1 MANRLALERSPYLV
15 AHADDP
21 VDWFPWG
28 EEALEKARREDLPIF
43 LSLGFSACHW
53 CHVIHRESFLDPDIA
68 GILNR
73 SFVPVKVDRQ
83 ERPDLDAV
91 IMAFCI
97 AMTGGGGWPLTAILT
112 PGGLPFFA
120 GTYFPPRATAW
131 TPGLLDILS
140 DVSNRWRIEI
150 EKEDLVSFA
159 SKLAGK
165 LAPPLSPN
173 ALERPVPPGE
183 AMDLAFE
190 SFLKSEDTL
199 CGGFGTAPKFPIP
212 GNLLFLLHYER
223 IRPGSGALAMAAR
236 QLEAMRLGGVFDHL
250 GYGFSRYSVDRC
262 WHIPHFEK
270 MLPDNA
276 LLALLYNEVGS
287 AVSRPALARVSGE
300 VRKYLERDMRRPDG
314 GYCASED
321 ADSEG
326 EEGLFYTW
334 TREEVSRIL
343 HEDETERFCEAFGV
357 SWDGNFENGRSVLRL
372 ENKKNGTGD
381 PLDLGKPF
389 EGSRALLLA
398 ERSGRVRPA
407 RDDSA
412 IAEWNGLLLGALA
425 RLGREEPGSLE
436 EARSLWRF
444 CLERFSGQGGRLSR
458 VAYASGPG
466 IHNGCLDDYSAML
479 WGLSE
484 LYGSTGDR
492 KIMERAELLY
502 GQMEILFARPG
513 LEGFDFLPS
522 DGGPYPARIRH
533 GEDGALPSGN
543 GLAAYAAARLFRF
556 SGDIAWKE
564 RACSVYRGFEP
575 AIASFPGAFATLLA
589 GMAEIQEVEAEGPA

>member
-1 MANRLALERSPYLV
+1 MANRLALEKSPYLI
-15 AHADDP
+15 AHAEDP

-28 EEALEKARREDLPIF
+28 EEALEKARGDDRPIF

-68 GILNR
+68 DILNR

-91 IMAFCI
+91 IMAFCMS
-97 AMTGGGGWPLTAILT
+97 MTGGGGWPLTAILT
-112 PGGLPFFA
+112 PDGFPFFA
-120 GTYFPPRATAW
+120 GTYFPPRATAR
-131 TPGLLDILS
+131 TPGLLEILS
-140 DVSNRWRIEI
+140 DIARRWRIE
-150 EKEDLVSFA
+150 KEGLASFA

-165 LAPPLSPN
+165 LATPLPAQRSGK
-173 ALERPVPPGE
+173 PVSPGE
-183 AMDLAFE
+183 ALDLAFE
-190 SFLKSEDTL
+190 SLLKSEDTR

-223 IRPGSGALAMAAR
+223 IRPGSGAIAMAAR
-236 QLEAMRLGGVFDHL
+236 QLEAMRCGGIFDHL

-270 MLPDNA
+270 MLPDNG
-276 LLALLYNEVGS
+276 LLALLYREVGK

-300 VRKYLERDMRRPDG
+300 VLEYLERDMKRPDG

-334 TREEVSRIL
+334 TREEVFRVLSAP
-343 HEDETERFCEAFGV
+343 EAGRFCEAFGV
-357 SWDGNFENGRSVLRL
+357 PGEGNFENGRSVLRL
-372 ENKKNGTGD
+372 ENPKNGTAGALE
-381 PLDLGKPF
+381 PGNSL
-389 EGSRALLLA
+389 EASRAILMA

-412 IAEWNGLLLGALA
+412 IAESNGLLLGALA
-425 RLGREEPGSLE
+425 RLGHEDPGTLDK
-436 EARSLWRF
+436 ARSLWRF
-444 CLERFSGQGGRLSR
+444 CRDRFFGEGGRLLR
-458 VAYASGPG
+458 VAYRSGPG
-466 IHNGCLDDYSAML
+466 IHKGCLDDHAAIL
-479 WGLSE
+479 WSLSE
-484 LYGSTGDR
+484 LYGSTGDGE
-492 KIMERAELLY
+492 ILETAERLY
-502 GQMEILFARPG
+502 GQMESLFARPG

-543 GLAAYAAARLFRF
+543 GLAAYAAARFFRF
-556 SGDIAWKE
+556 CGDPGWKE

-575 AIASFPGAFATLLA
+575 GIARFPGGFATLLA
-589 GMAEIQEVEAEGPA
+589 GMAEIREVEAGGAA

>member
-1 MANRLALERSPYLV
+1 MTNRLALEKSPYLK
-15 AHADDP
+15 AHAEDP

-28 EEALEKARREDLPIF
+28 EEALEKARGEDRPIF

-53 CHVIHRESFLDPDIA
+53 CHVIHGESFLDPDIA

-91 IMAFCI
+91 FMAFCM
-97 AMTGGGGWPLTAILT
+97 AMTGSGGWPLTAILT
-112 PGGLPFFA
+112 PDGFPFFA

-131 TPGLLDILS
+131 TPGLSEILS
-140 DVSNRWRIEI
+140 DVSRRWRIE
-150 EKEDLVSFA
+150 KDNLVSFA
-159 SKLAGK
+159 SRLTGK
-165 LAPPLSPN
+165 LASTLAPEP
-173 ALERPVPPGE
+173 LERRVPPGE

-190 SFLKSEDTL
+190 SLLKSSDTL

-223 IRPGSGALAMAAR
+223 IRPGSGAVAMAAR
-236 QLEAMRLGGVFDHL
+236 QLEAMRLGGIFDQL

-276 LLALLYNEVGS
+276 LLALLYHETGK
-287 AVSRPALARVSGE
+287 AVSRPSMARVSE
-300 VRKYLERDMRRPDG
+300 EILEYLERDMKRSEG

-321 ADSEG
+321 ADAEG

-334 TREEVSRIL
+334 TREEVFRVL
-343 HEDETERFCEAFGV
+343 PAPEAERFCKAFGV
-357 SWDGNFENGRSVLRL
+357 SGEGSFENGRSVLRL
-372 ENKKNGTGD
+372 EKPRNGAGEA
-381 PLDLGKPF
+381 LDIGKPF
-389 EGSRALLLA
+389 EGSRALLFA
-398 ERSGRVRPA
+398 QRSGRVRPA

-425 RLGREEPGSLE
+425 RLGREDRGTLE
-436 EARSLWRF
+436 KARSLWRF
-444 CLERFSGQGGRLSR
+444 CRDRFFGEGGRLLR
-458 VAYASGPG
+458 VVYQSGPG
-466 IHNGCLDDYSAML
+466 IHKGCLDDHAAVL

-484 LYGSTGDR
+484 LYGSTGD
-492 KIMERAELLY
+492 A
-502 GQMEILFARPG
+502 EILDAAERLHGHMETLFAGAGPG
-513 LEGFDFLPS
+513 GFDYLPA

-533 GEDGALPSGN
+533 GEDGGLPSGN
-543 GLAAYAAARLFRF
+543 GLAAYAGARFFRF
-556 SGDIAWKE
+556 CGEERWKE
-564 RACSVYRGFEP
+564 RACSIYRGFENG
-575 AIASFPGAFATLLA
+575 IARLPGGFATLLA
-589 GMAEIQEVEAEGPA
+589 GMAEIREVEDGEIA